1 MRFHYHPGAGAPGPR
16 PSPLRVGLLPAQ
28 ALSQARAPSCR
39 TSMSGCLC
47 EATSHCT
54 LPAQG
59 RMLVLWLVGL
69 EAPSSAHCTVVVPT
83 PSDGGREALCTR
95 WVGRALVPEV
105 IQFRS
110 GFRAGLGPAM
120 LPAGLTPAVGR
131 NGGGCC
137 TSICKLGGG
146 AGPTPRAALP
156 PSPLPT
162 PPGPADSARPVHSP
176 RTMVLTGPMAGGASW
191 GQPPSCCPCW
201 GMLLPLPLG
210 PGLPRG
216 PAGHSSLV

>member
-1 MRFHYHPGAGAPGPR
+1 
-16 PSPLRVGLLPAQ
+16 
-28 ALSQARAPSCR
+28 
-39 TSMSGCLC
+39 MSGCLC

-120 LPAGLTPAVGR
+120 LPAGSTPAVGR

-146 AGPTPRAALP
+146 GQDLP
-156 PSPLPT
+156 PGPPCRPAHCPPHLDPQTQPALFT
-162 PPGPADSARPVHSP
+162 PPGQWS
-176 RTMVLTGPMAGGASW
+176 
-191 GQPPSCCPCW
+191 
-201 GMLLPLPLG
+201 
-210 PGLPRG
+210 
-216 PAGHSSLV
+216 